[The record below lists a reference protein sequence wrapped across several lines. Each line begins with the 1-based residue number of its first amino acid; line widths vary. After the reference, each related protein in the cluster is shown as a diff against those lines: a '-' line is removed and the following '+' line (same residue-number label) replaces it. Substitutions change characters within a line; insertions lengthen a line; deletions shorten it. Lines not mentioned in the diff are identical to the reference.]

1 MDKDMRTK
9 LEETSEKNYPKVRQ
23 EMVAMLAIE
32 ERAKLYAERRF
43 AETITMTRKEWEGY
57 LNDTPYEWTMSQ
69 SNECGQILRYINGVP
84 VIVTDEDIK

>member
-1 MDKDMRTK
+1 MKPFCK
-9 LEETSEKNYPKVRQ
+9 
-23 EMVAMLAIE
+23 
-32 ERAKLYAERRF
+32 
-43 AETITMTRKEWEGY
+43 TIIMTRKEWEDY